1 MDILLSTEGSLKK
14 LIDRSCCL
22 YILKEVVKNDWRSM
36 NTHVH
41 CSIIHCGQTVEMIR
55 CLFNRWTDKQNVVC
69 TYGSILFSLEKE
81 GHIDVDYSMDELR
94 GPCAQ

>member
-1 MDILLSTEGSLKK
+1 MDLLPSTEESLKK
-14 LIDRSCCL
+14 LIERSCCL

-55 CLFNRWTDKQNVVC
+55 CPLNRWTDKQNAVC
-69 TYGSILFSLEKE
+69 IYRGMLFSLEKE
-81 GHIDVDYSMDELR
+81 GRVDVDYSMDEL
-94 GPCAQ
+94 